1 MSFLQLVLSLD
12 KTIKEII
19 LFWRICQFDR
29 YRNKKFLQCIE
40 SLLHKVLELVATPV
54 NEYCNSA
61 VADSGF
67 ARGGF
72 PTSWGEWVNLLFRKI
87 FAHDCMK

>member
-29 YRNKKFLQCIE
+29 YRNRKHRLVIDCHPINTSMIKPKFSQEGIGVASQVIE
-40 SLLHKVLELVATPV
+40 PKDILHKTQ
-54 NEYCNSA
+54 
-61 VADSGF
+61 
-67 ARGGF
+67 
-72 PTSWGEWVNLLFRKI
+72 TTI
-87 FAHDCMK
+87 